1 MPLKLG
7 LWDPSWKLT
16 TDLCPIIKFSLNL
29 GALSSFLLFQSF
41 KCLLP
46 MLLLFLLSPASRK
59 ILFQNVSQPSA
70 NGIRS
75 CLTVTKPPGSRPKCP
90 PLHPVSQDDLPA
102 TMTKGNIAE
111 QLHKQRNSFVI
122 FFKGPRKENVMN
134 KEIFGGSLARTLKS
148 QQRTINLRII

>member
-1 MPLKLG
+1 MPLKRG
-7 LWDPSWKLT
+7 LWDPSWRLT

-75 CLTVTKPPGSRPKCP
+75 CLTVTKSPGSRPKGP
-90 PLHPVSQDDLPA
+90 PVASSVPRWPPSPHDVRKHFRAALQTEKLIRYFFSRDREKKMLWIRKSLVGHWPGLWDL
-102 TMTKGNIAE
+102 NSE
-111 QLHKQRNSFVI
+111 QLI
-122 FFKGPRKENVMN
+122 WG
-134 KEIFGGSLARTLKS
+134 
-148 QQRTINLRII
+148 